1 MLTCSNYKL
10 LGFLKKNYKLLVK
23 FSLEKLHGRGFFTP
37 YNIFFKLANILKK
50 EESIRNIKSSNESKT
65 LFELMV
71 QNGAE

>member
-1 MLTCSNYKL
+1 
-10 LGFLKKNYKLLVK
+10 LVK